1 MWRKTYKPMQ
11 TFKMNNLFSQYSNDV
26 VKYNGREFKNFEN
39 LPEMMPQKSLDW
51 GSATKSALGG
61 VPTQASAAGIAEAQN
76 GMMGERIYY
85 ADMGDLAQ
93 QIGGGNY
100 ARDNINPNAVFDKSE
115 YYDTHATQYDDVA
128 IVIYGIGHASL
139 YVRGTE
145 YNYGSYQDH
154 SAGWSSTNSSDVSF
168 SGSSNDLDSVSD
180 GYLWIAQNA
189 RVEKIFND
197 GDCTCIYLLFVSSEQ
212 ADDLLNFIAVEI
224 NKCIDLTS
232 EDKEHRYRSI
242 INAQRMRYNEG
253 PYQEYRLIT
262 RNCSQWVVHM
272 LKKVL
277 GKNKRIVLEGRD
289 TTNWAEGD
297 LPSITPAGLD
307 INLYNDYMEFDHLV
321 KAYEGE
327 PYIVRQTRQS

>member
-26 VKYNGREFKNFEN
+26 VKYNGREFKKFEN

-180 GYLWIAQNA
+180 GYLWIVRNA
-189 RVEKIFND
+189 REKIFKK
-197 GDCTCIYLLFVSSEQ
+197 GDCTCIYSLFISPEQ
-212 ADDLLNFIAVEI
+212 TEDLLKFIDVEI
-224 NKCIDLTS
+224 NKCVDLT
-232 EDKEHRYRSI
+232 DKNKPYREQ
-242 INAQRMRYNEG
+242 AGAKRMRYIEG
-253 PYQEYRLIT
+253 AYQEYRLIT
-262 RNCSQWVVHM
+262 RNCSHWVVHM

-277 GKNKRIVLEGRD
+277 GKNKRIVLEDRD
-289 TTNWAEGD
+289 TTNWAESD
-297 LPSITPAGLD
+297 SPSITPRGLD
-307 INLYNDYMEFDHLV
+307 INLGNDFHGMDYLV
-321 KAYEGE
+321 KQYEGE
-327 PYIVRQTRQS
+327 PYEVKYNSEVQV